1 MDDVF
6 SLINTVLP
14 EASDA
19 ILTRYHILQLLY
31 GVDERIGRKHIAQRI
46 GITERHAR
54 TIMDQMRDQGL
65 IDVTQ
70 QGVTLTHFGHNVLT
84 SLHRIID
91 ESNSDRFYELEMK
104 LRRRLGVDHCRIVA
118 GDGDKD
124 PHVFELLGK
133 AVQQI
138 LMDYLPRNE
147 SVVAVTGGSTLAR
160 IGKEFTPELS
170 KMHDITFV
178 PTRGGFGGAFEIQ
191 SNTIGGIM
199 AQQTNSRYVPLFV
212 PENISKET
220 SKILMQDPSI
230 LRAIELSK
238 RADSLLLSVGSAEVM
253 AERRDISENQREKI
267 EEEAAVGE
275 AFGVFFDKDGQQVL
289 RYPRLGMQLEDIK
302 DIPLLITV
310 VAGETKAQAIEA
322 FYKVAPKHGWL
333 VCDESI
339 ANKIIKEQSL
349 SYS

>member
-6 SLINTVLP
+6 SLINTVIP
-14 EASDA
+14 GASDTLL
-19 ILTRYHILQLLY
+19 IRYNIMQMLY
-31 GVDERIGRKHIAQRI
+31 GVDERIGRKHIAKRV
-46 GITERHAR
+46 GITERHVR
-54 TIMDQMRDQGL
+54 TTMDQMREQGL
-65 IDVTQ
+65 IDISQ
-70 QGVTLTHFGHNVLT
+70 RGVTLTPFGQKVLL
-84 SLHRIID
+84 SLNHLIKD
-91 ESNSDRFYELEMK
+91 SNREHFYELEMQ
-104 LRRRLGVDHCRIVA
+104 LRRYLGVDHCRIVA
-118 GDGDKD
+118 GNGDED
-124 PHVFELLGK
+124 PTVFELLGQS
-133 AVQQI
+133 VQQI

-170 KMHDITFV
+170 QSHAITFV

-191 SNTIGGIM
+191 SNTIGGFM

-212 PENISKET
+212 PENVSKET
-220 SKILMQDPSI
+220 SEVLMQDPSI

-275 AFGVFFDKDGQQVL
+275 AFGVFFDKDGHKIL
-289 RYPRLGMQLEDIK
+289 RYPRLGMQLEDIGV
-302 DIPLLITV
+302 IPLLITV
-310 VAGETKAQAIEA
+310 VAGETKAEAIEA

-339 ANKIIKEQSL
+339 AKKIIKGHAL